1 MDLIVIGILIVA
13 VVALSV
19 VLGTRLRGRGQPS
32 ISIQSSIEQIREIGH
47 LSVFK
52 IFTKEIVT
60 ASKHDWG
67 DVGSRYFGWI
77 LTTKKMAM
85 VFEFQIDFRYDLR
98 SPEFTIQ
105 EAGRNRVI
113 IRMPQCIHEVQLE
126 NIQFYDE
133 QHGRFL
139 PWLLPDLLSGFF
151 SRGFSEQDK
160 NDLVAA
166 AKRQAQVQARAVIS
180 SFLVNA
186 ENSATTTLRAV
197 CRSLGVDDVVFDFQR
212 ATEPQ
217 VNVSY
222 GEAA

>member
-113 IRMPQCIHEVQLE
+113 IRMPQCMTSSTDGSCPGCCPIFSAGSSPGGFRSKTRT
-126 NIQFYDE
+126 I
-133 QHGRFL
+133 
-139 PWLLPDLLSGFF
+139 LSRRPSDKRR
-151 SRGFSEQDK
+151 SRRAQSS
-160 NDLVAA
+160 AA
-166 AKRQAQVQARAVIS
+166 S
-180 SFLVNA
+180 S
-186 ENSATTTLRAV
+186 
-197 CRSLGVDDVVFDFQR
+197 
-212 ATEPQ
+212 
-217 VNVSY
+217 
-222 GEAA
+222 